1 MTCYRDPVS
10 CFFNHFYFCS
20 VQQFICWLITLNS
33 WRLDFYTLL
42 ELASLIMW
50 RTLYPCSMALLMFQC
65 KAWDTYQ
72 GTLTW
77 QHSNCNIC
85 LFWDWWQLKLLLSFF
100 SFPAGVLHQISWNL
114 PFTCTIH
121 GLPKIGREFISSF
134 VSLLYCGSLLGE
146 ISLLTF

>member
-1 MTCYRDPVS
+1 MTCYKDPVS

-42 ELASLIMW
+42 GLVYLIMW

-72 GTLTW
+72 GTLSW

-85 LFWDWWQLKLLLSFF
+85 LFWDWWQLKNFCSAFLAFQLVCYIRFLGT
-100 SFPAGVLHQISWNL
+100 FPSHAQFMDFQKLAGNL
-114 PFTCTIH
+114 
-121 GLPKIGREFISSF
+121 
-134 VSLLYCGSLLGE
+134 
-146 ISLLTF
+146 